1 MSPRKYTK
9 EKRRKRPAAS
19 GILKWNRRIGRL
31 AGLFF
36 PPRCPLCGEI
46 LPETESYAHA
56 ACLAGTV
63 YAKGA
68 QEPADRMIVW
78 VYTGAVR
85 QALYGLKYKNKR
97 EYATLFAREALRV
110 YGSRLTGLG
119 IEAVIPVPLHK
130 KRMRMRGY
138 NQAACIARLVAA
150 GLCVPCREDLL
161 HRVRHT
167 APLKSKSAGERM
179 HSLRGAFAA
188 EKEAGELTCVL
199 LVDDIYTTGSTF
211 DEAKRALETAGVR
224 QVFCLAAAGGQTS
237 EK

>member
-1 MSPRKYTK
+1 M
-9 EKRRKRPAAS
+9 
-19 GILKWNRRIGRL
+19 

-46 LPETESYAHA
+46 LPETEGYAHT
-56 ACLAGTV
+56 ACLAQTV
-63 YAKGA
+63 YAKKPPK
-68 QEPADRMIVW
+68 PADCMIVW
-78 VYTGAVR
+78 VYTGAIR

-97 EYATLFAREALRV
+97 EYAALFAREALRL
-110 YGSRLTGLG
+110 YGSRLLHLG

-130 KRMRMRGY
+130 KRRRMRGY

-150 GLCVPCREDLL
+150 GLSVPCREDLL
-161 HRVRHT
+161 YRVRHT

-188 EKEAGELTCVL
+188 EKEAGVLSCVL

-211 DEAKRALETAGVR
+211 DEAGGALKEAGVQ
-224 QVFCLAAAGGQTS
+224 QVLCLAVAGGQTP
-237 EK
+237 